1 MRTSPSRSALAV
13 RSMSDRLKAS
23 SCAAPNRHCRD
34 GERVVVTPS
43 YPRSLRLARVLRSC
57 VRILSRWFSIPRHR
71 RRRMMTMMHKPTSP
85 SLLHV
90 STDQAPAITA
100 RLHLH
105 TEGPFCSG
113 IKVEISVSKLRQKHC
128 TNSRGVGSNCRQPL
142 IKCTKCMREMGGAT
156 TTKNTGNKS
165 ARFTPDCRT
174 VAAIELC

>member
-1 MRTSPSRSALAV
+1 
-13 RSMSDRLKAS
+13 
-23 SCAAPNRHCRD
+23 
-34 GERVVVTPS
+34 
-43 YPRSLRLARVLRSC
+43 
-57 VRILSRWFSIPRHR
+57 
-71 RRRMMTMMHKPTSP
+71 MMHKPTSP

-142 IKCTKCMREMGGAT
+142 IKCTKCMREMGGCNNNKKYRKQKCTVHTRLSNGGGDRAVLMLFRLIENKFAQGSL
-156 TTKNTGNKS
+156 KNW
-165 ARFTPDCRT
+165 CRCLQLHIIRRLYYSSG
-174 VAAIELC
+174 A